1 MDAPPSR
8 SSLLPKIVAIDQHD
22 ITAFCAQFIN

>member
-1 MDAPPSR
+1 MEA
-8 SSLLPKIVAIDQHD
+8 LPVALFFTKVVAIDQHD